1 MQVSRLA
8 VENMELTA
16 DLSEMRHTC
25 YVQQQEIEEYKR
37 QLWKRTEEY
46 YKNVDTQ
53 PLDSSN

>member
-1 MQVSRLA
+1 
-8 VENMELTA
+8 MELTA